1 MLRAFI
7 VDDEP
12 LARDELAYVLK
23 RSKVV
28 EVAGQAD
35 NIKDALEQLPYME
48 ADVLF
53 LDIQL
58 AEESGLDL
66 AKRIQTMV
74 DRPEIVFATAYDE
87 YALKAFELSAFD
99 YILKPFDEIRI
110 QQTIMKLQKAVG
122 RKSGQGI
129 SEEKVNKKEENPL
142 EKLAVN
148 LDDRIALVKVK
159 DILYVTSE
167 EGKTI
172 ITTSDKQYETTES
185 LVAFER
191 KLLNTSMFRVHRAFL
206 VNVDQVKEIQPWFH
220 STYNLIMQDGT
231 SVPVS
236 RTYTKALKKRIG
248 L

>member
-12 LARDELAYVLK
+12 LARDELSYLLN
-23 RSKVV
+23 RCKVI
-28 EVAGQAD
+28 EIAGETD
-35 NIKDALEQLPYME
+35 NVKDAIEQLPYMD
-48 ADVLF
+48 ADVIF

-58 AEESGLDL
+58 AEESGLEL
-66 AKRIQTMV
+66 AERIQNMV

-99 YILKPFDEIRI
+99 YILKPFEENRVH
-110 QQTIMKLQKAVG
+110 QTILKLQKSVEA
-122 RKSGQGI
+122 KKGQQF
-129 SEEKVNKKEENPL
+129 SEDKVTKKEGNAI
-142 EKLAVN
+142 EKLAVT
-148 LDDRIALVKVK
+148 LEDRIALVKVN
-159 DILYVTSE
+159 DILYLTSE

-172 ITTSDKQYETTES
+172 IATSTMKYEAAES

-191 KLLNTSMFRVHRAFL
+191 KLTNTSLFRVHRAFL
-206 VNVDQVKEIQPWFH
+206 VNLDQVKELQPWFH
-220 STYNLIMQDGT
+220 STYNLIMQDGA

-236 RTYTKALKKRIG
+236 RTYTKELKKRIG